1 MRYDHKVKYNGI
13 WYMPGEDVLE
23 DVPNVE
29 KQTYTKSEITT
40 MRVDDLRQLAAS
52 MGVQDAAE
60 MTGTELKQLLLSL
73 LNL

>member
-13 WYMPGEDVLE
+13 WYMPSE
-23 DVPNVE
+23 DVPDGAQ
-29 KQTYTKSEITT
+29 QTYTRSEIMT

-60 MTGTELKQLLLSL
+60 MTGTELKQLLLSM